1 MEQLDKIDWLIP
13 SFTLVAGKTNEG
25 KTYFTREL
33 VQELLKKKFE
43 IYYVVNSSFEVEKE
57 LAEQAIEHKNVFI
70 VRARDLEANTL
81 LNLKKLVRKNDK
93 KKLMIVDNFTYQLS
107 LGFLNFT
114 TFSRK
119 YNTSVIF
126 ITHTLFANEKI
137 SPRLRESVSYFV
149 FFYLPMSDSYKRVLK
164 GDLYDI
170 YQDNIQSR
178 SFKFMILDF
187 RNSGYLIDKLPH
199 FKFHFDII
207 DQKQTGEVAKALKE
221 MMDAEEDKLDD
232 KTLLGRQLM
241 GLNQK
246 LIDRDTDLKLSKTT
260 DAQKIK
266 YIKTKAE
273 KQTFMNAM
281 KYDQASLLA
290 QTKQE
295 DKLSQFLEGMAADKN
310 KRAAR

>member
-13 SFTLVAGKTNEG
+13 SFTLIAGQPNQG
-25 KTYFTREL
+25 KTYFTRHL
-33 VQELLKKKFE
+33 VDELLKKKFE
-43 IYYVVNSSFEVEKE
+43 IYYVVNSAFEVEKE
-57 LAEQAIEHKNVFI
+57 LAEQAIKHKNVFI
-70 VRARDLEANTL
+70 VRAKDLEQNTL
-81 LNLKKLVRKNDK
+81 LGLKKLIRQNDK
-93 KKLMIVDNFTYQLS
+93 PKLVIVDNFTYQLS
-107 LGFLNFT
+107 LPFLNWC
-114 TFSRK
+114 TFARK
-119 YNTSVIF
+119 YNASVIF
-126 ITHTLFANEKI
+126 ISHTLFANEKI
-137 SPRLRESVSYFV
+137 SPRLREAVNYFI
-149 FFYLPMSDSYKRVLK
+149 FFYLPASDSYKRILK
-164 GDLYDI
+164 NDLYDI

-178 SFKFMILDF
+178 SFKFMILDL

-199 FKFHFDII
+199 FQFHFDII

-232 KTLLGRQLM
+232 KTMLGRQLM

-281 KYDQASLLA
+281 KYDQAALLA
-290 QTKQE
+290 QAKQD
-295 DKLSQFLEGMAADKN
+295 DKISQFLAGMAADKSKK
-310 KRAAR
+310 KR